1 MESTTIL
8 KSFRHWQE
16 LIKDKKF
23 QISLISGILLMILA
37 FFANLTASYY
47 VDSLAT
53 YPAGD
58 LILDNIPT
66 YNLNFLYTT
75 GLYILLGI
83 VILYPILF
91 NPAIAPFTLKTFA
104 AFIII
109 RSIFISLTHLGVPEG
124 FLQLE
129 LNWQNQNQD
138 SFFKLFHL
146 NDLFFSGHTG
156 MPFLG
161 FLIFKDKLI
170 KYFLL
175 FGSFL
180 MGATVLLMHV
190 HYSIDVFSAFFI
202 TYSIYIVSDRIFNN
216 LNLSFKKIVER
227 VENQERA
234 LKKFIKE
241 KSKKTIE
248 TLGKMKKH

>member
-16 LIKDKKF
+16 LIKDRKF
-23 QISLISGILLMILA
+23 QISLISGILLMVLA
-37 FFANLTASYY
+37 LFANLTASYY
-47 VDSLAT
+47 VDSLST

-66 YNLNFLYTT
+66 YNLNFLYTV
-75 GLYILLGI
+75 GLYIFLGI
-83 VILYPILF
+83 IILYPILF

-124 FLQLE
+124 FLHLE
-129 LNWQNQNQD
+129 LNWQNQ
-138 SFFKLFHL
+138 SGFFKLFHI

-161 FLIFKDKLI
+161 FLIFKEKI
-170 KYFLL
+170 VRYFLL

-180 MGATVLLMHV
+180 MGITVLLMHV

-202 TYSIYIVSDRIFNN
+202 TYSIYIVSDKIFNN

-227 VENQERA
+227 VENQEKA
-234 LKKFIKE
+234 LKEFI
-241 KSKKTIE
+241 
-248 TLGKMKKH
+248 GKIKRH